1 MVNISKRIGSQT
13 VALTSPPTLAGGA
26 AIGGRK
32 EGEGPLHERFD
43 LISEDSYFGQKS
55 WEKAESV
62 MLNRC
67 LQTLLRKTGTS
78 AAGLDFILSGD
89 LQSQC
94 TGSAFALRGTDV
106 PYLGLYG
113 ACSTMGEALALGAML
128 IDGGA
133 AQCVCAMT
141 GSHFCS
147 AERQFRLPL
156 EYGGQRTPTAQW
168 TATAAGAVLLRKGGA
183 GVRITHVTP
192 GRIVDAGITDA
203 NNMGAAMAPAAW
215 DTLKAHFQDTGR
227 TGSDYD
233 AVITGDLGHF
243 GHDIL
248 ADLAHAEDMEF
259 PNIFTDCGILLYS
272 AKTQDVHSGGS
283 GCGCSASV
291 FAGHILKCMQE
302 GLWRRVLFAPTGAL
316 MSTVTCQQGESIPGI
331 CHAIALET
339 TEDR

>member
-1 MVNISKRIGSQT
+1 MSKRLGEQT
-13 VALTSPPTLAGGA
+13 VALSAPVVIAGGA
-26 AIGGRK
+26 AVGGKK
-32 EGEGPLHERFD
+32 EGAGPLRERFD
-43 LISEDSYFGQKS
+43 TISEDSYFGQKS

-62 MLNRC
+62 MLRQC
-67 LQTLLRKTGTS
+67 FQLLCQKTETP
-78 AAGLDFILSGD
+78 ANKLDFILSGD

-94 TGSAFALRGTDV
+94 TGSAFALRDAAV

-113 ACSTMGEALALGAML
+113 ACSTMGESLALGAML

-133 AQCVCAMT
+133 AERVCAMT
-141 GSHFCS
+141 CSHFCS

-168 TATAAGAVLLRKGGA
+168 TATAAGAVLLRKGSGC
-183 GVRITHVTP
+183 VRITHVTP
-192 GRIVDAGITDA
+192 GKIVDAGITDA

-215 DTLKAHFQDTGR
+215 DTLRAHFKDTGR
-227 TGSDYD
+227 EGSYYD

-248 ADLAHAEDMEF
+248 ADLAHEEGMTF

-291 FAGHILKCMQE
+291 FAGHILKCLQE
-302 GLWRRVLFAPTGAL
+302 GMWHRVLFAPTGAL
-316 MSTVTCQQGESIPGI
+316 MSTVTSQQGESIPGI
-331 CHAIALET
+331 CHAIAIEAAEET
-339 TEDR
+339 